1 MRMTSVSLPPPST
14 PWIPLPVWN
23 PSHGEW
29 YYHTQHFI
37 SFYKP
42 YFSTET
48 DLCMY
53 IHAGFFVD
61 TPLHDSPRPPLHW
74 IHINLRPFYLTFLP
88 DFLTASPES
97 FLFHHKSP
105 NLAEWVLKTTKFHN
119 AIWWIEIHWL
129 LVILLPWLKLIVGIF
144 VRRVRS
150 NTNASSCFR
159 EFASASLVLI
169 SSASVLFYF
178 PDPGPI
184 IKKLSVS
191 RSALLM

>member
-1 MRMTSVSLPPPST
+1 MFSPCFSEAFSPRLAYTPLDTISGPLPFFTLKCCHRLPQCFLTLQDKAHTWTYWYAVTSVSLPPPST

-29 YYHTQHFI
+29 HYHTQHFI

-48 DLCMY
+48 DLCIY
-53 IHAGFFVD
+53 IHAGFFRWH
-61 TPLHDSPRPPLHW
+61 PSAWFPPLHW

-88 DFLTASPES
+88 DFLTSSPES

-119 AIWWIEIHWL
+119 AIWWIEIHCL
-129 LVILLPWLKLIVGIF
+129 LVILLPWLKLIVG
-144 VRRVRS
+144 
-150 NTNASSCFR
+150 
-159 EFASASLVLI
+159 
-169 SSASVLFYF
+169 
-178 PDPGPI
+178 
-184 IKKLSVS
+184 
-191 RSALLM
+191 